1 MSFPLGHLPGI
12 SDSLGSR
19 WSTRSLLKP
28 DLSPGSTISWFIQ
41 TLNPESSPLPRQ
53 SFIMS
58 YCSKPPIATSSPSF
72 LVKTSIS
79 TVVLT
84 GLPTANLAHFHFIT
98 QLERSLKNKNQI
110 VPTPT
115 WNTPA
120 TSLHSEKKIPTP
132 SSAVVVVT
140 VCCPD
145 PPWDQELTAES
156 LPRQGASSSKVIRGR
171 LHPSLASA
179 EVQSLALLLQ
189 FQTDTAPPAASS
201 EICIVTASLLTG
213 SVCPVWF
220 PSLLPRCCTWE
231 HSPGNLLHANLHS
244 EFRSWAN
251 WSSYEVLYNLAPAQ
265 CLVFRSM
272 QTEFQ
277 GLIGWLFAWGK
288 HVFCM
293 KWSALGMCLVA
304 LRGIVRQHPG

>member
-28 DLSPGSTISWFIQ
+28 DLSPRSTISWFIQ

-156 LPRQGASSSKVIRGR
+156 LPRQGASSSKVIRGKTPSKLGQCR
-171 LHPSLASA
+171 GAKSGSFASIPDRYSAPCSIVWDLYCNCIIAHRFCLPSLI
-179 EVQSLALLLQ
+179 SLPSSQVLYLRI
-189 FQTDTAPPAASS
+189 FPRKPPA
-201 EICIVTASLLTG
+201 CK
-213 SVCPVWF
+213 
-220 PSLLPRCCTWE
+220 
-231 HSPGNLLHANLHS
+231 SP
-244 EFRSWAN
+244 
-251 WSSYEVLYNLAPAQ
+251 
-265 CLVFRSM
+265 
-272 QTEFQ
+272 
-277 GLIGWLFAWGK
+277 
-288 HVFCM
+288 
-293 KWSALGMCLVA
+293 
-304 LRGIVRQHPG
+304 LRV